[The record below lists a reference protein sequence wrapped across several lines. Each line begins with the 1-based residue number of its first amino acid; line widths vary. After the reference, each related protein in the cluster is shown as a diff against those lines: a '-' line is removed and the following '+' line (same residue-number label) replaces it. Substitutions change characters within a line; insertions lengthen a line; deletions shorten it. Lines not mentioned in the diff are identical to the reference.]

1 MREQYNLACGDR
13 VKLKPFSNV
22 VVIEARIPTMGSVNE
37 FTLAEIMIGDSE
49 NQAINILMI
58 VEARNSF

>member
-1 MREQYNLACGDR
+1 
-13 VKLKPFSNV
+13 
-22 VVIEARIPTMGSVNE
+22 VVIETRIPVAGSVNE

-58 VEARNSF
+58 VEARSSF